1 MMSAN
6 REMAVQQA
14 VAADAVAA
22 GKLEQHQRTARAAPA
37 PLNGKA
43 LIWNDPASPIISLP
57 VFFSWLPPPWGG

>member
-43 LIWNDPASPIISLP
+43 LIWTDESE
-57 VFFSWLPPPWGG
+57 